1 MKSCPFFSIE
11 YVRLLLS
18 TLGIKRSR
26 LIHISLFIFP
36 TSNSEEVTHKA
47 GYVTFDN
54 HIIAL
59 DHMGLIYIRFEVLDR
74 NWQLK
79 MFQYLLLCFY
89 YYPILNIFNISL
101 ALKRY
106 FELYFLSYNTQLV
119 DKRNVPS
126 GQQPLQSYLQCSR
139 LILQTLH
146 P

>member
-1 MKSCPFFSIE
+1 LKSCPFFSIE

-79 MFQYLLLCFY
+79 MFQFITKFYIY
-89 YYPILNIFNISL
+89 YYVFIII
-101 ALKRY
+101 
-106 FELYFLSYNTQLV
+106 
-119 DKRNVPS
+119 
-126 GQQPLQSYLQCSR
+126 QS
-139 LILQTLH
+139 
-146 P
+146 